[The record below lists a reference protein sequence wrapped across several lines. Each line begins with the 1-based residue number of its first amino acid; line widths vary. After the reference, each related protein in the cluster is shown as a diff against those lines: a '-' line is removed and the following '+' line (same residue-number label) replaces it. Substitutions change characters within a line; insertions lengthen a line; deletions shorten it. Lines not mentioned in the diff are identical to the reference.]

1 MFDPNQTPST
11 LVEVGDRVSF
21 KAIDRHEFIQLGGS
35 EELLTGDQS

>member
-21 KAIDRHEFIQLGGS
+21 KAIDRREFLKLGGS
-35 EELLTGDQS
+35 EQLLSGVQS